1 MASATGHR
9 FLRIPGMRSKR
20 MQPAAVPPAA
30 AIRAAVLRKLP
41 AGAFLIFPVAAMVV
55 MVMVVLP
62 VPPDDKATFAVCEP
76 VLPNP

>member
-1 MASATGHR
+1 
-9 FLRIPGMRSKR
+9 

-30 AIRAAVLRKLP
+30 AILAAVLRKLP
-41 AGAFLIFPVAAMVV
+41 AGLFWKLPAWAVV

-62 VPPDDKATFAVCEP
+62 VPPDDNATLAVCEP

>member
-1 MASATGHR
+1 
-9 FLRIPGMRSKR
+9 MRSKR

-30 AIRAAVLRKLP
+30 AILAAVLRKLP
-41 AGAFLIFPVAAMVV
+41 AGLFFKFPLAWTVV

-62 VPPDDKATFAVCEP
+62 VPPDDNATAAVCEP